1 MGVGVFAE
9 CTALESA
16 KLSEKVTIIPNGTF
30 GNCYSLKNIEFSNS
44 LTHVSCYAFQN
55 CKSLTTITFPKT
67 ISGICY
73 SYNSSPFID
82 CTNLK
87 TVNIKGTIPF
97 GLYPILGY
105 TQATVYVPEG
115 SLEAY
120 QNNNSSY
127 KDRIK
132 ALK

>member
-1 MGVGVFAE
+1 MKSVA
-9 CTALESA
+9 
-16 KLSEKVTIIPNGTF
+16 
-30 GNCYSLKNIEFSNS
+30 FSSS
-44 LTHVSCYAFQN
+44 LTSVSYYAFEN

-67 ISGICY
+67 ITGIYY
-73 SYNSSPFID
+73 SNNSPFIG

-97 GLYPILGY
+97 GVYPIVNY
-105 TQATVYVPEG
+105 TNATVYVPEI
-115 SLEAY
+115 SLEAF
-120 QNNNSSY
+120 QNYNGSY